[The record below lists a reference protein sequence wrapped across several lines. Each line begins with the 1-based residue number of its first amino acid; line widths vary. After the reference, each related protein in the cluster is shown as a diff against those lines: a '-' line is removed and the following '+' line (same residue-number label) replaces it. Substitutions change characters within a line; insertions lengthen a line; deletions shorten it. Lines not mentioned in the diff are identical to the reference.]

1 MRVLIT
7 GSRRWRDETAIWDAL
22 TGLVRDTDQSEVTVV
37 HGGAVGVD
45 RLADRAAREL
55 GMRREV
61 HKPVRGDGPDRFR
74 MRNQRMVDLGADLCF
89 AFADSWASGTGM
101 CARMARA
108 AGIRT
113 VDYGVPTEVR

>member
-1 MRVLIT
+1 L
-7 GSRRWRDETAIWDAL
+7 DETVIWDAL
-22 TGLVRDTDQSEVTVV
+22 TGLVRDTDPLQVTVI
-37 HGGAVGVD
+37 HGGAAGVD
-45 RLADRAAREL
+45 RLADLWAHAL

-74 MRNQRMVDLGADLCF
+74 IRNQRMVDAGADLCLT
-89 AFADSWASGTGM
+89 FADGWASGTGM

-113 VDYGVPTEVR
+113 VDYGVNTEAR